1 LGKVPEWGGELYIKT
16 MSGTARDAFED
27 DITKTRGKKIDVNL
41 KNIRARLVVK
51 TACDENG
58 GLSFTEDQAGDLGKK
73 SAKALDRCFSV
84 AQSLNGLSAND
95 VDDLAKN

>member
-1 LGKVPEWGGELYIKT
+1 
-16 MSGTARDAFED
+16 M
-27 DITKTRGKKIDVNL
+27 NL

-58 GLSFTEDQAGDLGKK
+58 ALLFTEDQASYLGKK

-84 AQSLNGLSAND
+84 AQTLNGLSGND
-95 VDDLAKN
+95 VEELAKN